1 MVAVDLHPIEK
12 KARRLQSGGK
22 PRVLDLFAGC
32 GGFSLGFKA
41 AGYEIIGAVESD
53 PHAARTHALNLK
65 TNCKPTDINVDPLEF
80 IRSITDERPEEA
92 VDVIVGGPP
101 CQTFARVGRAKLRAE
116 SHRQDCWTAR
126 AGLYERYIAYVKALK
141 PLVIV
146 LENVPDILH
155 YQGRNVAH
163 EICELLGDEYD
174 ATCTLL
180 NAVNYGV
187 PQFRERLYLIAFH
200 KSLKVRWEWPSPTH
214 LSQVPNGYQDIRAFA
229 RRQKR
234 GQFVERDP
242 LHADLA
248 VGQRLKAAVSVQ
260 RALQDL
266 PKIFAINEYA
276 AGNLGR
282 HSQKLGLEKS
292 YTGKA
297 LTNYAEQMR
306 QWPGLETGRT
316 VTAHVVRCLP
326 RDFRIFARMEPG
338 DQYPQAHL
346 HSLMLR
352 DEHLAELSNA
362 GLAVLPGSDRWKDI
376 HKQFVP
382 PYDPT
387 KFPNKWRKL
396 ENDQP
401 SRTLMAHLSHDS
413 YSHIHYD
420 SSQARTLSVREAA
433 RLQSFPDGFRF
444 ECCMNE
450 AFKQVGNAVPPFV
463 ARVLARQLATAL
475 QQVSDG

>member
-65 TNCKPTDINVDPLEF
+65 TNCKPTDINVDPIEF

-101 CQTFARVGRAKLRAE
+101 CQTFARVGRAKMRAE
-116 SHRQDCWTAR
+116 SQRQDCWTAR

-141 PLVIV
+141 PLAIV

-163 EICELLGDEYD
+163 EICQLLGDGYD

-187 PQFRERLYLIAFH
+187 PQFRERLYLVAFH
-200 KSLKVRWEWPSPTH
+200 KSLQVKWEWPSPTH
-214 LSQVPNGYQDIRAFA
+214 ISQVPSGYHDIRAFA

-234 GQFVERDP
+234 GQIIERDP

-248 VGQRLKAAVSVQ
+248 VGQKLKAAVSVQ

-266 PKIFAINEYA
+266 PQICAIEEYA

-282 HSQKLGLEKS
+282 NSQKLGLEKQ
-292 YTGKA
+292 YAGKA
-297 LTNYAEQMR
+297 LTTYAELMR
-306 QWPGLETGRT
+306 GWPELQTQKT
-316 VTAHVVRCLP
+316 VTAQVIRCLP
-326 RDFRIFARMEPG
+326 RDFRIFARMKAG
-338 DQYPQAHL
+338 DQYPDAHL
-346 HSLMLR
+346 LSILLR
-352 DEHLAELSNA
+352 DEHLAELLRTGVHVVPESE
-362 GLAVLPGSDRWKDI
+362 RWNEI
-376 HKQFVP
+376 QKQFIP
-382 PYDPT
+382 PYDPS

-396 ENDQP
+396 EADQP

-420 SSQARTLSVREAA
+420 SRQARTISVREAA

-450 AFKQVGNAVPPFV
+450 AFRQIGNAVPPLV
-463 ARVLARQLATAL
+463 SKKLAVQLAEILKVEEA
-475 QQVSDG
+475 